1 MEKEI
6 REFTEYLE
14 AVKRLSHNTVMSYRG
29 DLLKM
34 AACLEGQGIDS
45 VSDVGATMLGSYVLD
60 MEKAGMSAA
69 TISRYVAS
77 IKAFFEYLLREH
89 AITEDPAFFL
99 KPPKVEK
106 HAPEILTEQEME
118 CLLAQPSSNRPKELR
133 DRAMLELLYATGMR
147 VSELITLRV
156 EDVSL
161 RFGWLICRDAEK
173 ERMIPFGETA
183 AKAIQD
189 YLTMARDTFLKNG
202 SQTILF
208 LNCSGTPMSR
218 QGFWKLLKGYAAK
231 AGIDKDIT
239 PRMFRHSCAAHMAA
253 RGAGLPVIQEMLGH
267 TDIAATQIY
276 AGFQTGMKTEY
287 SKTHPRA

>member
-34 AACLEGQGIDS
+34 AAYLEGQGIDS

-89 AITEDPAFFL
+89 VITEDPSFFL

-161 RFGWLICRDAEK
+161 RFGWLICRDTEK